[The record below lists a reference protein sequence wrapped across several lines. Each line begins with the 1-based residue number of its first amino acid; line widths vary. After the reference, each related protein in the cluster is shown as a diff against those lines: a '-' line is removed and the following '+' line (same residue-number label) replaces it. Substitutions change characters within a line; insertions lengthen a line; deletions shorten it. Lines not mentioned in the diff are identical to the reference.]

1 MNRGL
6 NIPVPMASSESAAAA
21 IFDGIENLEE
31 DIFPDPSS
39 KTLADGWRTGVVK
52 TFQKTDCCYDITVI
66 HSFNKNNQKSSN
78 NENIRFH
85 NNDYC
90 RSNTGRSF

>member
-1 MNRGL
+1 MRKSFTCPIDTDMNRGL

-52 TFQKTDCCYDITVI
+52 TFR
-66 HSFNKNNQKSSN
+66 KN
-78 NENIRFH
+78 RLLL
-85 NNDYC
+85 
-90 RSNTGRSF
+90 